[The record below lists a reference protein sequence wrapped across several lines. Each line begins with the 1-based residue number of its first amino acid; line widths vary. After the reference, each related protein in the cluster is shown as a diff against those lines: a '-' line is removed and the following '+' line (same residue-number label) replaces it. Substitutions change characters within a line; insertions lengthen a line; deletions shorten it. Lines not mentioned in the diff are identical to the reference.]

1 MVLLTK
7 SNFLITNKLTGF
19 GLKKE
24 VSQMSNQ
31 YDVLSPWAEADPMPL
46 KGISPRVINLTGKKI
61 GLYATTKRAPKP
73 ILTVV
78 EKKFKEIFPTSE
90 ISWYISTQH
99 YSDLQIE
106 GKNKAQFEEW
116 VKGVDAVVTAVGD

>member
-1 MVLLTK
+1 
-7 SNFLITNKLTGF
+7 
-19 GLKKE
+19 
-24 VSQMSNQ
+24 MSGQ

-46 KGISPRVINLTGKKI
+46 KGISPRVINLTSKKI

-90 ISWYISTQH
+90 ISWYLSTQH

-106 GKNKAQFEEW
+106 GKNKAQFKEW